1 MKKEMFSIICEEIII
16 GNGELCWSGDEEYC
30 FKDIGAAKT
39 FIDARIRSLGKKT
52 DDNRIYDKNG
62 NPTNQY
68 IITKSITCKI
78 KKTLRKGI

>member
-1 MKKEMFSIICEEIII
+1 MFSVVCDERIV

-30 FKDIGAAKT
+30 FKGAEETKA
-39 FIDARIRSLGKKT
+39 FIDARLRSLGKKT

-78 KKTLRKGI
+78 KKTAKEIQLPF